1 MIEDHMSETLT
12 QALIVLHPFR
22 TYKKG
27 DIIRDVATV
36 ADIKA
41 SVPPTNFVVA
51 SIPAAVASAE
61 NKQ

>member
-1 MIEDHMSETLT
+1 MSGTLT

-27 DIIRDVATV
+27 DIIRDVAT
-36 ADIKA
+36 ISQIRA
-41 SVPPTNFVVA
+41 SVPPTNFVLA
-51 SIPAAVASAE
+51 SIPEAAASAE